1 MISIS
6 LDNIEHKL
14 PHTEDLEKNMRSEI
28 TQHMSPYSPDVLWN
42 EEGMKRVVSSL
53 LPLLSLSIPLSISPL
68 LQLSYWQT

>member
-14 PHTEDLEKNMRSEI
+14 PHTEDVEKNMRSEI
-28 TQHMSPYSPDVLWN
+28 TQHMNPYSPHVLWN